1 MNKSNIRTGI
11 IDISSFQSGP
21 EMSLTT
27 LSAQVVSISGEK
39 LWQVVKLICLLTFEL
54 ISQNAHFFSKCTS
67 FSGLVLIQ
75 STHFFSGS
83 THLED
88 SCF

>member
-54 ISQNAHFFSKCTS
+54 ISQNAHFFQNVHLFLAWCLSNQLI
-67 FSGLVLIQ
+67 FSVVVHI
-75 STHFFSGS
+75 
-83 THLED
+83 
-88 SCF
+88 